1 MVKREAEGDASCCE
15 SNQKDTRSV
24 SAGVAQQKGATQGHD
39 RGKRL
44 TLRSSLLRLGRD
56 LGARICGC
64 ADGRVTR
71 TRRTGIGY
79 SQKMNNKRGFA
90 EARRKMHVLG
100 ELLGWRRGGLQG
112 LVVGMGSESKSRAEG
127 WQRER
132 AEQEQREPRASKTK
146 KGFDVAVA
154 ATASKML

>member
-1 MVKREAEGDASCCE
+1 MEQGWSRREAEGDASCCE
-15 SNQKDTRSV
+15 SNQMDTRRV
-24 SAGVAQQKGATQGHD
+24 SAGVAQQKGATQGQD

-44 TLRSSLLRLGRD
+44 TLRSSVLQLGRD

-79 SQKMNNKRGFA
+79 SHKMNNKRGCG

-112 LVVGMGSESKSRAEG
+112 LVGGMGSESQSRAKGGQRAAGRESKKHTNEG
-127 WQRER
+127 RRDKE
-132 AEQEQREPRASKTK
+132 
-146 KGFDVAVA
+146 V
-154 ATASKML
+154 L